1 MSASAA
7 AAASSAPSRASDGVS
22 ASRRPVRLDLL
33 GFAQSVSVMSTII
46 RAQYLFRANQRSYQ
60 MLQRAK
66 RNKMKRNTE
75 LDMQKRLQAKLA
87 GAVKTAN
94 SKFSAEELVDRA
106 ARLAA
111 EQEAA
116 RAARAVVSHRREN
129 SALSAVHADL
139 AAQHERKR
147 AEALRAQQEKSHAEM
162 LAKIKQHAVAPSE
175 AVEARRAAAE
185 VVRAKVQDPLQV
197 ALAKDIKSKGGEVSL
212 RSEARQVLSRRR
224 GSVLIGALNAEIE
237 RPELGVARLK
247 AVKDQ
252 AQLEQDQQLQEKLKN
267 KRRTAKPQDFP
278 AP

>member
-1 MSASAA
+1 
-7 AAASSAPSRASDGVS
+7 
-22 ASRRPVRLDLL
+22 
-33 GFAQSVSVMSTII
+33 
-46 RAQYLFRANQRSYQ
+46 
-60 MLQRAK
+60 
-66 RNKMKRNTE
+66 
-75 LDMQKRLQAKLA
+75 
-87 GAVKTAN
+87 
-94 SKFSAEELVDRA
+94 
-106 ARLAA
+106 
-111 EQEAA
+111 
-116 RAARAVVSHRREN
+116 
-129 SALSAVHADL
+129 VHADL

-147 AEALRAQQEKSHAEM
+147 AEALRAQREKSHAEM
-162 LAKIKQHAVAPSE
+162 LAKIKQHAVAPPSE
-175 AVEARRAAAE
+175 AMEARRAAAE

-212 RSEARQVLSRRR
+212 RSEVRQVLSRRR